1 MITTRTGRHH
11 ARLVRFS
18 TLLPALVLLTGCSS
32 TPQPPSD
39 VQSSAERTVRVVGE
53 PVAVQCPSWGS
64 PVIPDSYLP
73 ITNAT
78 DRTGTEVRVEA
89 TVIEFTSCRPLANAK
104 VEFWHSD
111 SNGVYHPEYN
121 RGVTFS
127 DADGSVVLRLSTPG
141 AYETA
146 PPHVHLLV
154 SAAGYGYRS
163 FSVTIDEGL
172 SPVLLVLETGSDL

>member
-1 MITTRTGRHH
+1 M
-11 ARLVRFS
+11 
-18 TLLPALVLLTGCSS
+18 
-32 TPQPPSD
+32 
-39 VQSSAERTVRVVGE
+39 
-53 PVAVQCPSWGS
+53 
-64 PVIPDSYLP
+64 
-73 ITNAT
+73 
-78 DRTGTEVRVEA
+78 
-89 TVIEFTSCRPLANAK
+89 IEFTSCRPLANAK

-111 SNGVYHPEYN
+111 SNGIYHPELN

-127 DADGSVVLRLSTPG
+127 DGTGSVLLQVTTPG

-154 SAAGYGYRS
+154 SAAGYGHRS